1 MNRQKFHFC
10 ASKTDNKHSV
20 FMYGSSLAYF
30 APHPREFHVPPRKIT
45 VFRFTRLILLKA
57 AKRAIWIDLVCFR
70 FFRFLL
76 SLIIFRVAARTS
88 VRNAP
93 DPAISCAFFP
103 NSRLLP
109 ETPLLTP
116 RVLLLVLL
124 FTRCFCI
131 LPAHLGASC
140 FATKK
145 FELCPDVCLS
155 TLGTASAA
163 TKSAPRASP
172 AESRCP
178 TAQTALLPPLG
189 TREES

>member
-103 NSRLLP
+103 
-109 ETPLLTP
+109 
-116 RVLLLVLL
+116 
-124 FTRCFCI
+124 
-131 LPAHLGASC
+131 
-140 FATKK
+140 
-145 FELCPDVCLS
+145 
-155 TLGTASAA
+155 TLGCYLKPLCLPPVSFYWCYYSPVVSASFPPIWAR
-163 TKSAPRASP
+163 RAS
-172 AESRCP
+172 
-178 TAQTALLPPLG
+178 LPRNSNYVS
-189 TREES
+189 TFA